1 MGTAPE
7 QKTKSAKSGLKT
19 TFKPLFYKCIFYFI
33 SARASPC
40 PTIRQKKFRVRM
52 NFFEIH
58 NKHFVPL
65 SFSPPNF

>member
-1 MGTAPE
+1 MGTAPSKKTE
-7 QKTKSAKSGLKT
+7 KGQKWLENYVSL
-19 TFKPLFYKCIFYFI
+19 TFLYKYFYFI
-33 SARASPC
+33 WARASPC
-40 PTIRQKKFRVRM
+40 PTIRSKEIQVRM